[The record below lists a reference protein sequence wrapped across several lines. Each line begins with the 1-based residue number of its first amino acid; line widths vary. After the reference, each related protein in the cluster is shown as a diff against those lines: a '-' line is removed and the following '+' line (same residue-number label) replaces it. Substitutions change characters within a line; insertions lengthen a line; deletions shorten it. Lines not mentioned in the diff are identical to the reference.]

1 MSSEVIREHKKI
13 SDEIDDV
20 YMAAVAGCT
29 DVQVF
34 LTRPRGNPGEIF
46 SRFYAPFYELFQH
59 TYQYPDM
66 KSLDKENIK
75 EIKEWF
81 WKKPP
86 KFSSKKPEAFYHHA
100 TQGLQHFQKYQSAL
114 MASAIVNIRR
124 R

>member
-1 MSSEVIREHKKI
+1 MSSEVIREHRKI

-46 SRFYAPFYELFQH
+46 FRFYAPFYELFQY
-59 TYQYPDM
+59 TYQYPEM
-66 KSLDKENIK
+66 KSLDENTIK
-75 EIKEWF
+75 EMKAWF

-86 KFSSKKPEAFYHHA
+86 IFSSKKPEAFRRHA
-100 TQGLQHFQKYQSAL
+100 NQGLEHFQKYQHKL
-114 MASAIVNIRR
+114 IASAIVSVKRK
-124 R
+124 